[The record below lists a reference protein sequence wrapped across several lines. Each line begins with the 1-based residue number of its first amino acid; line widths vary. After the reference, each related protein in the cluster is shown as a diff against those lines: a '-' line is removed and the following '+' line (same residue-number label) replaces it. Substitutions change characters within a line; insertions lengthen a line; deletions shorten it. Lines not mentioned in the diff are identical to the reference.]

1 MEKGG
6 DRRETRNTGSNEG
19 ADRVPR
25 RLFPIVL
32 AERAKTIS
40 NQQVEGGSEQ

>member
-6 DRRETRNTGSNEG
+6 DRRETRNPVSKEG
-19 ADRVPR
+19 AEKGPR

-32 AERAKTIS
+32 AESAKTIS

>member
-6 DRRETRNTGSNEG
+6 DRRETRNPGSSEG
-19 ADRVPR
+19 AERGPR

-32 AERAKTIS
+32 AESAKTIS